1 MGNNLFDVAY
11 YDHLSRLKYFYFSPT
26 DTNPAHGIYNMGRNV
41 SLKVEFPL
49 DLGLRSERKE
59 GSDGSE

>member
-11 YDHLSRLKYFYFSPT
+11 YDHLSRLKYFYLSPA

-41 SLKVEFPL
+41 SLKVGFPL
-49 DLGLRSERKE
+49 DLGLRSQRKE